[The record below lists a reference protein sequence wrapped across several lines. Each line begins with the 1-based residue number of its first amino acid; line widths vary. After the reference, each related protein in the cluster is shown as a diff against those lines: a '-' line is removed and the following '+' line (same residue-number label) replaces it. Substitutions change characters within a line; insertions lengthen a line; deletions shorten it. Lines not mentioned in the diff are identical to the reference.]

1 MLCDTWPSGCFVS
14 QFNSSC
20 GNNNNNN
27 NDCNVSG
34 DERGNGYKHDEEH
47 GNVLVQDDDD
57 DVFCGRGRGRGCCGD
72 FDDFD
77 YFDSFDY
84 FDKFEDFAPSSKKM
98 KLNNGESLDVPTESE
113 SHHCVPMK
121 DDAAAVVDDGDV
133 VYDVDDTVLPSCCC
147 CCSEE
152 EKQQR
157 QQQSQSQSQPQS
169 QSQSQPQSQSQSQSQ
184 PPPQAQQYCSELM
197 KMGQSEAEMFLM
209 PDNDGFMSFD
219 SLLKMNTQAGDQ
231 LTEFSTSTS
240 STSSYSSSSSE
251 QEVLLLPVTPQSF
264 FVDSQQP
271 VYYQKPTTT
280 TTTETT
286 TKNPTERET
295 KTQEENCCVVDENVK
310 STKKIPIRQNPA
322 RKLRKDNR
330 RIQLQAVPPPPIR
343 ESKQNLHIFSL
354 IEGKLMKAFPRE
366 VVERRWE
373 RTEIALDVLR
383 FPQRQE
389 LVDEFIQAKQFWL
402 KTGQVRTLTI
412 ASGTRP
418 TDNLHSQ
425 PTYKVI
431 IYFYLF

>member
-1 MLCDTWPSGCFVS
+1 M
-14 QFNSSC
+14 
-20 GNNNNNN
+20 
-27 NDCNVSG
+27 SG
-34 DERGNGYKHDEEH
+34 DERGNGDKHDEEH
-47 GNVLVQDDDD
+47 GNVPVQDEDDD
-57 DVFCGRGRGRGCCGD
+57 DVFCGRGRGRDGCGCCGD
-72 FDDFD
+72 YDDFD
-77 YFDSFDY
+77 D

-98 KLNNGESLDVPTESE
+98 KLNNGESLDVPTEYE
-113 SHHCVPMK
+113 SHHWVPTK
-121 DDAAAVVDDGDV
+121 DDAAAVDGGDVV

-157 QQQSQSQSQPQS
+157 QQQQKQQQQSQSPPQPQ
-169 QSQSQPQSQSQSQSQ
+169 
-184 PPPQAQQYCSELM
+184 QYHSELM

-209 PDNDGFMSFD
+209 PNNDGFMSFD
-219 SLLKMNTQAGDQ
+219 SLLTMNTQAGDQ
-231 LTEFSTSTS
+231 LIFSELPMTNPEFSTSS
-240 STSSYSSSSSE
+240 SSSSSSE
-251 QEVLLLPVTPQSF
+251 QEVRLLPVTPQSF

-271 VYYQKPTTT
+271 VNYGISDIEMPAETTT
-280 TTTETT
+280 ITETT
-286 TKNPTERET
+286 TKNPTKRET

-431 IYFYLF
+431 ITINFFNYYLF